1 MVGNPTDDD
10 DRLSADAATEHRKEQ
25 AWASRGRLCK
35 LVAQPGGK
43 GQVFKKLHKA
53 WGLTATPILP
63 GIESQQAWEEH
74 RDGILQSIAP
84 VDYLVSQR
92 EPTGNSILRL
102 SIIVY
107 IILHSWSMQENGD
120 AQSTSD
126 GNRVGPARG
135 PL

>member
-1 MVGNPTDDD
+1 MVWPG
-10 DRLSADAATEHRKEQ
+10 
-25 AWASRGRLCK
+25 ASRGSLCK
-35 LVAQPGGK
+35 LIAQSGEGK
-43 GQVFKKLHKA
+43 GQVFKKLRKA
-53 WGLTATPILP
+53 RGLTATPILP

-74 RDGILQSIAP
+74 HDGILQSIAP
-84 VDYLVSQR
+84 VGYLVSPER
-92 EPTGNSILRL
+92 ANRHSILRL

-107 IILHSWSMQENGD
+107 IILHSWSMRENGH